1 MCYFVRVAARGCGG
15 SYARRARNCPQR
27 AARGVGCGVGAIFSR
42 LFCVI
47 VACVAARAVA
57 MQRGW
62 KLQRMRTV
70 VPLRALIR
78 PIGDILLFA
87 LRLVHQRARASFG
100 SCENVLLLDAA
111 RLPEPWLQCDLVYD
125 FFMDPRRVSM
135 PTAATSTSARLQP

>member
-1 MCYFVRVAARGCGG
+1 MVFLLFVRACVVRAARGRGG

-27 AARGVGCGVGAIFSR
+27 AARGVGCAVGAIFSR
-42 LFCVI
+42 LLCVI

-78 PIGDILLFA
+78 PIGDEFA
-87 LRLVHQRARASFG
+87 FCLALVALARARLGLQFKASCY
-100 SCENVLLLDAA
+100 STLLNA
-111 RLPEPWLQCDLVYD
+111 
-125 FFMDPRRVSM
+125 
-135 PTAATSTSARLQP
+135 

>member
-1 MCYFVRVAARGCGG
+1 MCAASVQFFRVSLCDCAA
-15 SYARRARNCPQR
+15 SLQRARLRCS
-27 AARGVGCGVGAIFSR
+27 ARGVASLVRNG
-42 LFCVI
+42 
-47 VACVAARAVA
+47 AARAC
-57 MQRGW
+57 
-62 KLQRMRTV
+62 V
-70 VPLRALIR
+70 VIPA
-78 PIGDILLFA
+78 GDILLFA